1 MPIIIILLLLVMTS
15 CGSVTV
21 PDGAKNREVEIY
33 PDYRRVTVPRSI
45 APLNMMVTEDG
56 AIPSAPHWRSGRRRL
71 SSVREMTG
79 R

>member
-33 PDYRRVTVPRSI
+33 PDYRGVTVPRSI
-45 APLNMMVTEDG
+45 APLNMMVT
-56 AIPSAPHWRSGRRRL
+56 
-71 SSVREMTG
+71 
-79 R
+79 